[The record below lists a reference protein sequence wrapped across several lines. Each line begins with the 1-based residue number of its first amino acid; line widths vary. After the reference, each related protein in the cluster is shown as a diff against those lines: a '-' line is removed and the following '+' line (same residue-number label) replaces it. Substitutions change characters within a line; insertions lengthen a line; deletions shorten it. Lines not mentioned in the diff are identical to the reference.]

1 MKDRPQS
8 RQTRQRRVVYESVKR
23 SKSHPTADMIF
34 EKVRKSLPNIS
45 LGTVYRNLSVL
56 KEQGLLNELH
66 GADRKTHYDANLTP
80 HAHFTCTKCGAI
92 TDIMGCP
99 EVDWHGLDELTGC
112 SVESQRIEFCGVC
125 SACTPY
131 RN

>member
-23 SKSHPTADMIF
+23 SKRHPTADMIF
-34 EKVRKSLPNIS
+34 DKVRKSLPNIS

-66 GADRKTHYDANLTP
+66 GTDRKTHYDANLNP
-80 HAHFTCTKCGAI
+80 HAHFTCTKCGSI
-92 TDIMGCP
+92 IDIMGCP
-99 EVDWHGLDELTGC
+99 EIDWQSLEELDGC
-112 SVESQRIEFCGVC
+112 SVDNQKIEFSGIC
-125 SACTPY
+125 SSCLPHLD
-131 RN
+131 

>member
-34 EKVRKSLPNIS
+34 DRVRRALPNIS

-66 GADRKTHYDANLTP
+66 GTDRKTHYDANLHP
-80 HAHFTCTKCGAI
+80 HAHFTCLKCGAI
-92 TDIMGCP
+92 TDIMECP
-99 EVDWHGLDELTGC
+99 EVNWHSLEELAGC
-112 SVESQRIEFCGVC
+112 SVNDQRIEFNGICRSC
-125 SACTPY
+125 
-131 RN
+131 REHQH